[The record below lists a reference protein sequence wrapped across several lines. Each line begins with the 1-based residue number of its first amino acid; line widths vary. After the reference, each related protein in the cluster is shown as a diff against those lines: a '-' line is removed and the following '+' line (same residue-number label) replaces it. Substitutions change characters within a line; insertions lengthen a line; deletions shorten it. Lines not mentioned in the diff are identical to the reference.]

1 MPPGPPPC
9 RPPPSPRR
17 LLHARG
23 RARPAEH
30 AGAAAAATPQRSPS
44 ATATVVAE
52 AGAGAHPQ
60 TYTLAEVSS
69 LLGLPRPVVTGLVA
83 AGFVT
88 PARGPRREYR
98 FSFQDLVLLRAA
110 QGLKE
115 ARMPPGRIQR
125 SLKALRATLPAQMP
139 AGGLRLGAVGNDIVV
154 REKGAGAWQ
163 NAAGQWLLDFEGGGP
178 ATGGAAAATQ
188 AAPGASTRV
197 QSLRGGAA
205 PVKLAAPATGHAPP
219 AWPPAPPVAPTG
231 RPRPSPAAQGKVG
244 AEQWFQRAVDLEPA
258 DPARAE
264 AAYRHA
270 IAADPRRT
278 DAYLNLGAL
287 LGDAGR
293 PADAVAVAR
302 LGIARCAPEPLLH
315 FNLAVALEDAGQ
327 AADAMTAYE
336 HALAM
341 DAALADAH
349 FNLARLHDRLG
360 DKKRAIRHYS
370 AYRRL
375 RGKA

>member
-1 MPPGPPPC
+1 M
-9 RPPPSPRR
+9 
-17 LLHARG
+17 
-23 RARPAEH
+23 
-30 AGAAAAATPQRSPS
+30 
-44 ATATVVAE
+44 VAE
-52 AGAGAHPQ
+52 AGAGAHAQ
-60 TYTLAEVSS
+60 TYTLAEVVS
-69 LLGLPRPVVTGLVA
+69 LLGLPRTVVTGLVA
-83 AGFVT
+83 AGFVA
-88 PARGPRREYR
+88 PARGARREYR

-139 AGGLRLGAVGNDIVV
+139 AGGMRLGAVGNDIVV
-154 REKGAGAWQ
+154 REKGGAAWH
-163 NAAGQWLLDFEGGGP
+163 NAAGQWLLDFD
-178 ATGGAAAATQ
+178 GGATARGSAPAGAPASATQ
-188 AAPGASTRV
+188 SAPGAGARV
-197 QSLRGGAA
+197 QPLRGGAG
-205 PVKLAAPATGHAPP
+205 PVSPTAPP
-219 AWPPAPPVAPTG
+219 AGGASASWPPAASLAPSLAPSSAPIG
-231 RPRPSPAAQGKVG
+231 RPRPTPAAQAKVF
-244 AEQWFQRAVDLEPA
+244 AEQWFRRAVELEA
-258 DPARAE
+258 VDPARAE

-270 IAADPRRT
+270 IAADPKRT

-293 PADAVAVAR
+293 HADAAAVAR
-302 LGIARCAPEPLLH
+302 LGIARCAPQPLLH

-327 AADAMTAYE
+327 AAAAMTAYE